1 MNPELELLNDL
12 RSAGVLLWAKGED
25 RLGFSFPQDTGFP
38 QPLKDRV
45 SRSKRELLRILELN
59 RVDSEERARRTTHW
73 KLPDA
78 AHERT
83 LLSVQRGMYL
93 QSRID
98 ALGHTYTIPLFVELT
113 GTDADA
119 AERSVRALLA
129 AEPILRMRVRD
140 DLSYEVLPADAFTV
154 ARTGVTAER
163 LDALREDRA
172 RTAFPLPDGR
182 LIRPEVVEVQGTGT
196 VVVCLTH
203 HHMLSDAS
211 SAELLVHRLLTLHGT
226 PDGGASGDDGP
237 ALDYFDLVAQQR
249 IELAGPECAAARDR
263 LARRLAAAGKP
274 RLGRSA
280 ARGADNRAATLRRTL
295 DPDTHRAL
303 TELAAR
309 HRVSRYALLFTG
321 LYHTLSSFTGG
332 QDDFAVALTVANRP
346 PAFQTAI
353 GPFVNTLPLVPEY
366 RGGDSFLDNARRVND
381 AVIDLNQ
388 HHQLNVDMLT
398 DALPGGAADLADTLQ
413 VLFTLHNYAP
423 VEAPPTAL
431 RHRVLP
437 YEDLAEKF
445 GISVIAKESDDGVDF
460 TVTYAEAR
468 YDRELIEALCDTY
481 LTVLRSAAAAP
492 DAAVDRLELVPP
504 ETLHRMAEWNATGRD
519 HGPVRT
525 AVEMFELQARRTPD
539 ATAVVHAGRRLT
551 YRQLDERANR
561 LAHLLLH
568 RHAVAPGS
576 LICLRLDRGEH
587 MLVTV
592 LGVLKAGCAYV
603 PVDTDAPHERLRFIL
618 ADTESPLLLTDV
630 RNRPGCTAA
639 DPGVPVVTVDQD
651 PDAADLPCHAPGLP
665 LTGSDLAYVIYTSGT
680 TGRPKGVLCEHAGL
694 VNRIQWMNR
703 MFPLGPDDRVLQK
716 TPYVFDV
723 SVWELLWAVWYGA
736 AVVFAEPGAHKDPYA
751 LTELIEREGVTVVH
765 FVPSMFAVFLE
776 AADGAPGAPAALSGL
791 RLVFCSGEE
800 LKPAQVRDAHRLLP
814 DARLHNLYGPTEASI
829 DVLHHPCTDPDPDT
843 VPIGTPVDN
852 TQVYVL
858 NAARRPLPVHAVGE
872 LYLGGVQLARGYLNR
887 PELTAERFVP
897 NPFGEGRLYR
907 TGDLVRQ
914 RSDGSIE
921 YLGRDDFQVKIRG
934 YRIELGEIEA
944 ALAHC
949 PGVRRAVALVR
960 HTDPRHPY
968 LVGYYVADAPLDETA
983 LTRALHETL
992 PPYMVPGALVHL
1004 AELPVTVNGKLDR
1017 RALPD
1022 PGLPQAA
1029 EERLA
1034 PRTPLEERVRDL
1046 WADCLGLRPADL
1058 GIRDDVRRLG
1068 MDSIV
1073 AIRVASRL
1081 RKELGVTLAVRDI
1094 FSLPTVEQVAALAV
1108 AELDAGGGA
1117 VVVAEQGVLSGE
1129 VPLLPVQEWF
1139 FGRGFVR
1146 PGHWNQAF
1154 LVRVPELDAGRLEE

>member
-1 MNPELELLNDL
+1 MNPEQELLNDL

-129 AEPILRMRVRD
+129 TEPILRMRVRD

-154 ARTGVTAER
+154 ARTSVPSDR

-182 LIRPEVVEVQGTGT
+182 LIRPEVIEVQGTGT
-196 VVVCLTH
+196 VVVGLTH

-303 TELAAR
+303 TDLAAR
-309 HRVSRYALLFTG
+309 YRVSRYALLFTG

-353 GPFVNTLPLVPEY
+353 GPFVNTLPLIPEY

-460 TVTYAEAR
+460 TVTYAETR

-504 ETLHRMAEWNATGRD
+504 ETLHRMAEWNATERD

-568 RHAVAPGS
+568 RHEVAPGS

-630 RNRPGCTAA
+630 RNRPGCAAA
-639 DPGVPVVTVDQD
+639 DPGVPVVTVDED
-651 PDAADLPCHAPGLP
+651 PDAADLPRHAPGLP

-914 RSDGSIE
+914 RGDGSIE

-944 ALAHC
+944 ALARC

-968 LVGYYVADAPLDETA
+968 LVGYYVADHPLDETA

-1034 PRTPLEERVRDL
+1034 PRTPLEEQVRDL

-1058 GIRDDVRRLG
+1058 GVRDDVRRLG

-1108 AELDAGGGA
+1108 AEPDAGGGA

-1129 VPLLPVQEWF
+1129 VPLLPVQ
-1139 FGRGFVR
+1139 
-1146 PGHWNQAF
+1146 
-1154 LVRVPELDAGRLEE
+1154 